1 MEQNQVL
8 RVSLVGEDFALSTT
22 RKYVM
27 KFLRTSLCVMIA
39 SILST
44 GWDLH
49 AEQGVQGVNDRIA
62 LTLSGADCAAHREQ
76 ITKRLYQIP
85 GVKRVD
91 MDLIEGHVLIDRV
104 RDQRTID
111 DFKTI
116 VNEVIPPGSRCLAEF
131 IEGCISVSPMTS
143 DPSP

>member
-1 MEQNQVL
+1 
-8 RVSLVGEDFALSTT
+8 
-22 RKYVM
+22 M

-39 SILST
+39 SMLFT
-44 GWDLH
+44 AFDLR
-49 AEQGVQGVNDRIA
+49 AEQGVQGINDRIA

-85 GVKRVD
+85 GVKHID

-131 IEGCISVSPMTS
+131 IEGCISVGPMAS

>member
-1 MEQNQVL
+1 
-8 RVSLVGEDFALSTT
+8 
-22 RKYVM
+22 M
-27 KFLRTSLCVMIA
+27 KFLRTSLCIMIA
-39 SILST
+39 SMLST
-44 GWDLH
+44 GWDLR
-49 AEQGVQGVNDRIA
+49 AEQGVNDRIA
-62 LTLSGADCAAHREQ
+62 LTLSGPDCAAHREQ

-91 MDLIEGHVLIDRV
+91 MDLVEGHVLIDRV

-111 DFKTI
+111 DFKAI

-131 IEGCISVSPMTS
+131 IEGCISVGPMAS